1 MLMSL
6 NNVGK
11 RFGALQV
18 LKDVSF
24 DIQPGEIFGIAG
36 PNGAGKS
43 TLLNACTGLIR
54 PDSGEVRF
62 AGQRSDRLPPHRLC
76 RLGIARTYQ
85 IAQVFDSLS
94 VRENIETGAMF
105 GAARLKSERRAA
117 LDELLGLIGLTHCL
131 DARASDAT
139 LLQRKMI
146 MLGAALAT
154 APTLV
159 FMDEPFGGLNSEEID
174 RYADLLLKLR
184 HELGVSFVI
193 VEHKMRALARLSNRL
208 LILNFGQVLC
218 VDTPQRVLSD
228 PQVIDIYLGAT
239 GHAQG

>member
-24 DIQPGEIFGIAG
+24 DIRPGEIFGIAG

-54 PDSGEVRF
+54 PDSGQVHF
-62 AGQRSDRLPPHRLC
+62 AGQRTDRLPPHRLC
-76 RLGIARTYQ
+76 HLGIARTYQ

-105 GAARLKSERRAA
+105 GAARLKSERRATLKA
-117 LDELLGLIGLTHCL
+117 LFALIGLEHCL
-131 DARASDAT
+131 DERASDAT

-154 APTLV
+154 QPT
-159 FMDEPFGGLNSEEID
+159 
-174 RYADLLLKLR
+174 LLLKLR
-184 HELGVSFVI
+184 QELGVSFVI

-208 LILNFGQVLC
+208 LILNFGQVMC
-218 VDTPQRVLSD
+218 VDTPQQVLND